1 MIRTENITIN
11 GKDFI
16 RTYSDN
22 GYKVER
28 DGVQYDEAIDPIGFD
43 RVYTE
48 TDIKSES
55 SNDFTEATETD
66 YQNALAEM
74 GVDLHE

>member
-22 GYKVER
+22 GFMIES
-28 DGVQYDEAIDPIGFD
+28 DGVRYDEAIDPID
-43 RVYTE
+43 TNRVYTE
-48 TDIKSES
+48 TSIPNES
-55 SNDFTEATETD
+55 DFIQATEAD
-66 YQNALAEM
+66 YQNALAEL
-74 GVDLHE
+74 GVNLNG

>member
-1 MIRTENITIN
+1 MINTENIIIN
-11 GKDFI
+11 GKEFI

-22 GYKVER
+22 GYMVER

-48 TDIKSES
+48 TNIHI
-55 SNDFTEATETD
+55 SN
-66 YQNALAEM
+66 EM
-74 GVDLHE
+74 GG